1 MERVYSAASQSHS
14 RRLQSTWP
22 TRARI
27 PVSGGC
33 RRAAARATLAWGSET
48 RDVRPGRELQG
59 GQSRAG
65 KWSRQLRQA
74 SRTRQ
79 AVQRGRH
86 RRSGSRQRE
95 ARMTRES
102 DATFARAWVRLQ
114 DARCEMR
121 PRPLELQPRQSAIQS
136 GLGLLSRKC
145 KLASAPARSSA
156 AAYYVC
162 PGSGLHVHNL
172 TLQPATCYLLPA
184 CHLQSQ
190 ASFFFTLGPGQTA
203 TNGTL
208 IEGMRGRAGRATAA
222 DTYRHAPR
230 LALGGAGRAR

>member
-1 MERVYSAASQSHS
+1 MVKAASASVEDKAGG
-14 RRLQSTWP
+14 P
-22 TRARI
+22 TRTA
-27 PVSGGC
+27 
-33 RRAAARATLAWGSET
+33 
-48 RDVRPGRELQG
+48 
-59 GQSRAG
+59 
-65 KWSRQLRQA
+65 QA
-74 SRTRQ
+74 
-79 AVQRGRH
+79 QRKPAERG
-86 RRSGSRQRE
+86 E
-95 ARMTRES
+95 NDTRERC
-102 DATFARAWVRLQ
+102 DVCEGLGEV
-114 DARCEMR
+114 ARCEMR